1 MELCS
6 MLRGSLGWRGVWGR
20 MDTHICMSESLYC
33 LPETITILLI
43 SYTSIH
49 NKKFFF
55 FKGILFSNV
64 RQVIVSADYSEE

>member
-1 MELCS
+1 MLC
-6 MLRGSLGWRGVWGR
+6 GSLDWRGVWGR

-49 NKKFFF
+49 NKKIF

-64 RQVIVSADYSEE
+64 RQVVVSADYSEG